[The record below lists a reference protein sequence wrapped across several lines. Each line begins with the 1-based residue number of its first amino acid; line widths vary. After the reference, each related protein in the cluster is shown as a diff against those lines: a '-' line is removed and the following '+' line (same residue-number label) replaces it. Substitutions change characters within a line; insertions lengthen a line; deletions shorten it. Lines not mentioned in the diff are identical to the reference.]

1 MNPLL
6 KTTLIVLGALAVVL
20 VVAWWYEVL
29 TWPRAE
35 DEPTNKDYDE
45 L

>member
-1 MNPLL
+1 VNPTL
-6 KTTLIVLGALAVVL
+6 KITLIIGAVL
-20 VVAWWYEVL
+20 VLSLIAAVLYEFL

>member
-1 MNPLL
+1 MNPTL
-6 KTTLIVLGALAVVL
+6 KITIVIGAALIISLISAFI
-20 VVAWWYEVL
+20 YEFL

>member
-1 MNPLL
+1 MNPTL
-6 KTTLIVLGALAVVL
+6 KITLIIGAVLTLALIAAFL
-20 VVAWWYEVL
+20 YEVR